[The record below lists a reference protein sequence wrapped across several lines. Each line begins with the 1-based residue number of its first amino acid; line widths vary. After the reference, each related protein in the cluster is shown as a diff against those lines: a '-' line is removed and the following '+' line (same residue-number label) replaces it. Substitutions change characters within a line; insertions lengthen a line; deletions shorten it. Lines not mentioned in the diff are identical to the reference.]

1 MNKNRISKIII
12 GAMAFIGTVTLIP
25 TALACT
31 RAVYLGP
38 EDLVI
43 TARSMDWKEDLHSDL
58 WLFPRGMERNGNAGP
73 NSVVWTSKYGSVI
86 TAAYN
91 IASTDGMNEKGLVV
105 NMLWL
110 AESQYPEP
118 SAGKPNISLAAWGQ
132 YVLDNFASVDEAVN
146 YFKNEPITVL
156 TSKVPGQERLGT
168 IHLSLSD
175 ASGDSAVFEYVGGKL
190 IIHHSREY
198 QVVTN
203 SPTYDKQLAINSYW
217 ERIGGTTMLPG
228 TNSSSDR
235 FVRAQFYINAIP
247 KYTDK
252 QLATA
257 SVLSVIR
264 SVSVPFGISTPDE
277 PNISSTRWRTLSDQK
292 NKIYYFESTLMPN
305 TFWVDFNK
313 VNFSTTSEVK
323 ILQLNTPQAA
333 HYTGDVSSYFKA
345 AKPFVFEP
353 VIPTT

>member
-1 MNKNRISKIII
+1 MNKNRISKILF
-12 GAMAFIGTVTLIP
+12 GVMAFVGTITLIP
-25 TALACT
+25 TAQACT

-58 WLFPRGMERNGNAGP
+58 WIFPRGMERTGNAGP

-110 AESQYPEP
+110 AESQYPTP
-118 SAGKPNISLAAWGQ
+118 TPDKPNLSLAAWGQ
-132 YVLDNFASVDEAVN
+132 YVLDNFATVDEAV
-146 YFKNEPITVL
+146 KTLRNEPITVL

-168 IHLSLSD
+168 IHLTLSD
-175 ASGDSAVFEYVGGKL
+175 PSGDSAVFEYIDGKL
-190 IIHHSREY
+190 TIHHSREY

-203 SPTYDKQLAINSYW
+203 SPTYDKQLAIDSYW
-217 ERIGGTTMLPG
+217 QRIGGTNMLPG

-264 SVSVPFGISTPDE
+264 SVSVPYGISTPDE

-313 VNFSTTSEVK
+313 VDFSKSAEVK
-323 ILQLNTPQAA
+323 KLKINTPQAIQ
-333 HYTGDVSSYFKA
+333 YTGDVSAHFQP

-353 VIPTT
+353 VTPSV

>member
-323 ILQLNTPQAA
+323 ILQLNIPQAA

-345 AKPFVFEP
+345 EKPFVFEP